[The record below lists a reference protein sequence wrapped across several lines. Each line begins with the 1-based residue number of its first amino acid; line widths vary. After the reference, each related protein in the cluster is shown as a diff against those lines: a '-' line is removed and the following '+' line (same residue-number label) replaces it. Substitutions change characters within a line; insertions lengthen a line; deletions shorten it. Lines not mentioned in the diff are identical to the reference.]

1 MVILPHFTAHPDRW
15 GTLCHA
21 ANNRLN
27 RHATYVSTQKIP
39 TRRAACPP
47 CAIRFFPCA
56 HKTGLFSRFPA
67 YSPPMG
73 ITVQTIRRH
82 PSASHTTRHNWLVLP
97 EQLTMFAGATSAV
110 AALVLSPPFGF
121 RRLAWG
127 FRPAPFGRASISPVF
142 LRRPA
147 RLPAGQIRVFL
158 RSMEKV
164 FFRAVFQFVK
174 YAQSK
179 SKNF

>member
-1 MVILPHFTAHPDRW
+1 MVIQRHFTAHPDRW

-97 EQLTMFAGATSAV
+97 EQLTMFAGATSAM
-110 AALVLSPPFGF
+110 AALVLSPPFRFSPSGVGLSPCAF
-121 RRLAWG
+121 RQGQYKPR
-127 FRPAPFGRASISPVF
+127 FFAPSCQTASRSDSRFFCGLWKKFFSGRFFG
-142 LRRPA
+142 L
-147 RLPAGQIRVFL
+147 
-158 RSMEKV
+158 
-164 FFRAVFQFVK
+164 
-174 YAQSK
+174 
-179 SKNF
+179 